1 MPDRYWSRAHDR
13 TPTALS
19 TWATGSTSP
28 TVWWL
33 SNKKKEG
40 AGIAATLTT
49 RSIFVPYKSFVGM
62 TNYRTQLIRSS
73 LEEKKM
79 NWNRAVWAM
88 LLASLT
94 FVPAG
99 WSQDATQ
106 TKKVVKP
113 ATTSP
118 AAANQKT
125 NIQAY
130 IQLLRSDVRQQKA
143 EIMGSVMLL
152 SAADAA
158 KFWPIYTEYDAEL
171 SKLND
176 QRLANIHEYA
186 LSYSQMTDAKAD
198 ELIQNAMSYQ
208 KQRGELLAKYY
219 DRVKQELGAI
229 TAARFVQI
237 EHQLLAI
244 IDLRIAAEL
253 PIVGAG
259 S

>member
-1 MPDRYWSRAHDR
+1 MRKK
-13 TPTALS
+13 
-19 TWATGSTSP
+19 
-28 TVWWL
+28 TV
-33 SNKKKEG
+33 
-40 AGIAATLTT
+40 
-49 RSIFVPYKSFVGM
+49 
-62 TNYRTQLIRSS
+62 
-73 LEEKKM
+73 
-79 NWNRAVWAM
+79 VWVM
-88 LLASLT
+88 LLTMLT

-99 WSQDATQ
+99 RSQDAPPP
-106 TKKVVKP
+106 KKAAKP
-113 ATTSP
+113 VTSTP

-130 IQLLRSDVRQQKA
+130 IELLRSDVRQQKA

-186 LSYSQMTDAKAD
+186 VSYAQMTDAKAD

-229 TAARFVQI
+229 TAARFVQV
-237 EHQLLAI
+237 EHQLLSI

>member
-1 MPDRYWSRAHDR
+1 M
-13 TPTALS
+13 
-19 TWATGSTSP
+19 
-28 TVWWL
+28 
-33 SNKKKEG
+33 NKK
-40 AGIAATLTT
+40 
-49 RSIFVPYKSFVGM
+49 
-62 TNYRTQLIRSS
+62 
-73 LEEKKM
+73 
-79 NWNRAVWAM
+79 RAVWVM
-88 LLASLT
+88 LLTLLT
-94 FVPAG
+94 FAPAG
-99 WSQDATQ
+99 WAQDATPPP
-106 TKKVVKP
+106 KKAVKP
-113 ATTSP
+113 AATSP
-118 AAANQKT
+118 AGANQKT

-143 EIMGSVMLL
+143 EIMGSVMML

-176 QRLANIHEYA
+176 QRLANIHDYA
-186 LSYSQMTDAKAD
+186 ANYSQMTDAKAD

-208 KQRGELLAKYY
+208 KQRGELVAKYY

-229 TAARFVQI
+229 TAARFVQV
-237 EHQLLAI
+237 EHQLLSL

>member
-1 MPDRYWSRAHDR
+1 MRKK
-13 TPTALS
+13 
-19 TWATGSTSP
+19 
-28 TVWWL
+28 TVIW
-33 SNKKKEG
+33 
-40 AGIAATLTT
+40 
-49 RSIFVPYKSFVGM
+49 V
-62 TNYRTQLIRSS
+62 
-73 LEEKKM
+73 
-79 NWNRAVWAM
+79 M
-88 LLASLT
+88 LLTMLT

-99 WSQDATQ
+99 RSQDAPPP
-106 TKKVVKP
+106 KKAAKP
-113 ATTSP
+113 AASTP
-118 AAANQKT
+118 AATNQKA
-125 NIQAY
+125 NIQEY
-130 IQLLRSDVRQQKA
+130 IQLLRTDVKQQKA

-176 QRLANIHEYA
+176 QRVANIHEYA
-186 LSYSQMTDAKAD
+186 LNYAQMTDAKAD
-198 ELIQNAMSYQ
+198 ELVQSALSYQ

-229 TAARFVQI
+229 TAARFIQV
-237 EHQLLAI
+237 EHQLLSI